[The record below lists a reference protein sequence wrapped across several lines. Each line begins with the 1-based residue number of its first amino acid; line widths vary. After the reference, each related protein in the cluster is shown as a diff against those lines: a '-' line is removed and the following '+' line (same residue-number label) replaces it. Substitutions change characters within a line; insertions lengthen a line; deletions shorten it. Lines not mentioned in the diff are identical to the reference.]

1 MMVTIG
7 VLAVQGDFEEHM
19 AMLETLGVEVK
30 DVRLPRDLHGID
42 GIILPG
48 GESTAMTTIMLRRG
62 MWDAL
67 KKAFEEGLPAYGTC
81 AGSILLAKDIGA
93 GSDRVKPFGM
103 IDMVIERNAYGRQ
116 IASREVFLEEH
127 ELGEDEPLHAVFI
140 RAPRI
145 VKVGPAVKVL
155 ATYDGDPVLVR
166 EGNFLASTFHPE
178 LTDDYRVHEYFVKMV
193 KGEV

>member
-1 MMVTIG
+1 MMVVIG
-7 VLAVQGDFEEHM
+7 VLSVQGDFEEHM

-30 DVRLPRDLHGID
+30 DVRLPRDLKGID

-48 GESTAMTTIMLRRG
+48 GESTAMSTIMARRG

-67 KKAFEEGLPAYGTC
+67 KSALDEGLYAYGTC
-81 AGSILLAKDIGA
+81 AGAILLASDIGE
-93 GSDRVKPFGM
+93 GSKIVKPFGA
-103 IDMVIERNAYGRQ
+103 IDMTIERNAYGRQ
-116 IASREVFLEEH
+116 IDSREVLLEEH
-127 ELGEDEPLHAVFI
+127 ELGGEPLHAVFI

-155 ATYDGDPVLVR
+155 AIYDGDPVLVR
-166 EGNFLASTFHPE
+166 EGKFLASTFHPE
-178 LTDDYRVHEYFVKMV
+178 LTDDYRIHEYFVKMV

>member
-1 MMVTIG
+1 MMVVIG
-7 VLAVQGDFEEHM
+7 VLSVQGDFEEHM

-30 DVRLPRDLHGID
+30 DVRLPKDLNGID

-67 KKAFEEGLPAYGTC
+67 KKAFEDGLYAYGTC
-81 AGSILLAKDIGA
+81 AGAILLAKDIGE
-93 GSDRVKPFGM
+93 GSERVKPFGM
-103 IDMVIERNAYGRQ
+103 IDMTVERNAYGRQ
-116 IASREVFLEEH
+116 IDSREVFLEEH
-127 ELGEDEPLHAVFI
+127 ELGDEPLHAVFI

-145 VKVGPAVKVL
+145 AKVGPAVKVL

-178 LTDDYRVHEYFVKMV
+178 ITDDYRVHEYFIRMV